1 MTEDWTEADDAIE
14 EVHEIRRRIWAQ
26 FDGDPHKVVAY
37 YMELDKQL
45 ADRIAKSPQ
54 PDSTVNSAAR

>member
-1 MTEDWTEADDAIE
+1 MPENWTEADDAME

-26 FDGDPHKVVAY
+26 FDNDPYKVVAY

-45 ADRIAKSPQ
+45 AHPMARSPQ
-54 PDSTVNSAAR
+54 PGSTVKSAAR